1 MGYETTPTNM
11 ERTLENPL
19 LARLGIHRENFDE
32 DQRGLDQSRSGD
44 IICRGNSN
52 EFERHRRITSGD
64 IISRENFDELEGPS
78 TNHVWRYP

>member
-32 DQRGLDQSRSGD
+32 DQRDLDQSRSGD
-44 IICRGNSN
+44 IFCRGNFN

-64 IISRENFDELEGPS
+64 ISRENFDELERPS